1 MLAIDD
7 IVASVR
13 ASRAEFGRLFL
24 EAQVGTVSAQRVAFE
39 AVAASAAGGDAGS
52 FTAALRYAQAQGWL
66 EPLVHAIVD
75 EGREDGRIAQALMT
89 EKAAGDATLQA
100 MANVAA
106 GFPQPEVIY
115 RGYAS
120 VRHWT
125 VKVLVDGAASG
136 SGILIGPNLVLTAWH
151 VVKPLFAPKPGGGWD
166 WDRTA
171 APRLQAEF
179 DDFLAFVRPGGALAP
194 NATARIKAHPQWCVI
209 FSRCHDEELQSRLP
223 NDLTQL
229 EGQWDY
235 VIFRLEKAPGQERR
249 WASLDA
255 RAVVPRAQSPIV
267 VFQHPAGQP
276 MRIGQGDILKPDQ
289 NAAAAIPRLRFL
301 HGANTVQGSS
311 GGPCFDTAFM
321 LFGFHQGEWAGTGGN
336 GHPMNRGIPLARVLE
351 HIKAEIQNLPTP
363 DPSEMPI
370 WQLGR
375 VRPSEQPDPII
386 GCDTFQTVV
395 WRSAIAGKPKV
406 VLINGDHAGCG
417 KSFRLAVL
425 SAMLPDAGHLKILLT
440 ADQISKM
447 PAARLAEV
455 ICQTAGAA
463 PPAIVPVA
471 EYDSTTT
478 TWLKDEVVR
487 KTVAALDAVRN
498 GRLVWLLLSELNK
511 SEIQGEHASPFL
523 FLLYEQAATLDWLR
537 VMLDGMR
544 GDVPATIKDV
554 SERHRVP
561 PVTLGDIATFLRR
574 AVAEL
579 DVQSEAGVRVAAK
592 QAQRDLDAAIAADPS
607 TAMKTLSVRAQSIV
621 QDYIDEVES
630 GGNGG

>member
-13 ASRAEFGRLFL
+13 ASRAEFGRLF
-24 EAQVGTVSAQRVAFE
+24 EQAQVGTATVQRVAFE
-39 AVAASAAGGDAGS
+39 AVAASTPGGDTES

-136 SGILIGPNLVLTAWH
+136 SGILIGSNLVLTAWH
-151 VVKPLFAPKPGGGWD
+151 VVKSLFLPKPGGGWD

-179 DDFLAFVRPGGALAP
+179 DDFLAFVRPGGALGP
-194 NATARIKAHPQWCVI
+194 NATARVKAHPQWCVI

-311 GGPCFDTAFM
+311 GGPCFDTGFM
-321 LFGFHQGEWAGTGGN
+321 LFGFHQGEWADAGGN

-351 HIKAEIQNLPTP
+351 HIKAEIQNLPLP
-363 DPSEMPI
+363 DPSDISI
-370 WQLGR
+370 WRLGPTEKLAP
-375 VRPSEQPDPII
+375 VI
-386 GCDTFQTVV
+386 GCDAFQTIV
-395 WRSAIAGKPKV
+395 WRSAIAGKPKIV
-406 VLINGDHAGCG
+406 IVLGDRDGCG
-417 KSFRLAVL
+417 KTFRLAVL
-425 SAMLPDAGHLKILLT
+425 SAMLPDAGHLKISLT

-447 PAARLAEV
+447 QAARLAEV

-523 FLLYEQAATLDWLR
+523 FLLYEQVATLDWFR
-537 VMLDGMR
+537 VVLDGMK
-544 GDVPATIKDV
+544 GDVPATVKDV

-561 PVTLGDIATFLRR
+561 QIAAPDIATYLRR
-574 AVAEL
+574 ALADLQIPE
-579 DVQSEAGVRVAAK
+579 DAGVEVS
-592 QAQRDLDAAIAADPS
+592 AQLTQSDFDDALAADPS
-607 TAMKTLSVRAQSIV
+607 TAMALLSRRARLIV
-621 QDYIDEVES
+621 NKYVDVVAP
-630 GGNGG
+630 GRNGD